1 MALVVKNPSA
11 NAGDIR
17 HVSLILRVGRS
28 PGEGMATHSSVLSW
42 EIPWTE
48 EPGKLQSIGSLS
60 WTQLKQ
66 LSMHTCTYLYM
77 KRVQTSGKVT
87 NRLIK

>member
-1 MALVVKNPSA
+1 MVKNPSA
-11 NAGDIR
+11 SAGYIR
-17 HVSLILRVGRS
+17 HVSLIPRVGRS
-28 PGEGMATHSSVLSW
+28 PGEGVATHSSILAW
-42 EIPWTE
+42 GIPWTE
-48 EPGKLQSIGSLS
+48 EPGRLQSIGSLS

-77 KRVQTSGKVT
+77 KRVQTSAKVT